1 MQPVEGSQESLL
13 RPLPV
18 GGDDGDDG
26 GDGNGEDRG
35 HRDQPADTVRPAGI
49 HVVTPGGNILNTM
62 IKGLYFGCCFTW
74 TWVHTVPKR
83 R

>member
-1 MQPVEGSQESLL
+1 MLQCLVLAKKQKGRRPVEGSQESLL

-35 HRDQPADTVRPAGI
+35 HRDQPADTVCPAGI
-49 HVVTPGGNILNTM
+49 HVVTPGGRILNTI
-62 IKGLYFGCCFTW
+62 IKRTL
-74 TWVHTVPKR
+74 
-83 R
+83 